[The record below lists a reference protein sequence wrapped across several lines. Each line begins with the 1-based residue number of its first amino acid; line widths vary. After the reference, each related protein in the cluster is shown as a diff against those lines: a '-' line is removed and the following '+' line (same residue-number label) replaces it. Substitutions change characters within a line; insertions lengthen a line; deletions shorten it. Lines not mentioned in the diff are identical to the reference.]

1 MRNVKATYDG
11 VLDELLNV
19 VIFDHG
25 IDFNFYSLG
34 EIICGYKE
42 ELLLLGGYG
51 ERPYDVEA
59 PLGEQPWA
67 SYKIEQFGQ

>member
-1 MRNVKATYDG
+1 M
-11 VLDELLNV
+11 LDELLNV

-67 SYKIEQFGQ
+67 SYRNEQFGQ